1 MNRVGHWDAQFG
13 ISGDMA
19 LGSLLD
25 AGAHLDAVNQSL
37 ASLGI
42 PGLHATIHSTT
53 RAAIQC
59 TAVQIE
65 WQHTQTT
72 HHHRSYGEI
81 ERILSSSHLAAPIRE
96 RAMHVFTLLAR
107 AEGTIHG
114 CPPEDV
120 HFHELGGEDT
130 IADIVGSCAALEDLG
145 ITRLTVSSLPAG
157 GGVIA
162 AAHGQMPVPAPAVAI
177 LLRGRRVHPGPVAAE
192 LVTPTGAALVAA
204 LADPSGS
211 GAWPE
216 MVVGGSGWGA
226 GTQNYPNHPNATR
239 FVWGIPAPTTAG
251 VLHEELVEIETN
263 IDDQSPE
270 QIGYLFGA
278 LGAKGALDVAVTP
291 AWMKKQRPGVQ
302 LWVLARP
309 EDVPSITECLFR
321 ESSSIGLRRR
331 SVERL
336 RLPRSIVVIQT
347 PYGPVRVKVARLG
360 DEVVNAA
367 PEYEDCR
374 ARAEERRVALKLVWA
389 AALSGV
395 SALTEGPH

>member
-1 MNRVGHWDAQFG
+1 MRIGHWDAQFG

-25 AGAHLDAVNQSL
+25 AGANLVAVNQSL
-37 ASLGI
+37 ERLGI
-42 PGLHATIHSTT
+42 PGLRATIRSTA
-53 RAAIQC
+53 RSAIQC

-65 WQHTQTT
+65 WQHTETA
-72 HHHRSYGEI
+72 HLHRSYAEI
-81 ERILSSSHLAAPIRE
+81 ERILSSAPLAAPVRE
-96 RAMHVFTLLAR
+96 RAMRVFAQLAA
-107 AEGTIHG
+107 AEGKIHG

-120 HFHELGGEDT
+120 CFHELGGEDT
-130 IADIVGSCAALEDLG
+130 IADVVGSCAALEDLG
-145 ITRLTVSSLPAG
+145 IERLTVSSLPAG
-157 GGVIA
+157 GGVMQ
-162 AAHGQMPVPAPAVAI
+162 AAHGQMPVPVPAVAV
-177 LLRGRRVHPGPVAAE
+177 LLRGWLVHPGPVAAE

-204 LADPSGS
+204 LADPHGQ
-211 GAWPE
+211 GVWPE

-226 GTQNYPNHPNATR
+226 GTRDYRDHPNATR
-239 FVWGIPAPTTAG
+239 FVWGVSPAAAAE

-270 QIGYLFGA
+270 QIGYLFDV
-278 LGAKGALDVAVTP
+278 LGAKGALDVTVAP
-291 AWMKKQRPGVQ
+291 AWMKKQRPGVR

-309 EDVPSITECLFR
+309 EDAPGITECLFR

-336 RLPRSIVVIQT
+336 SLPRSIVVVDT

-360 DEVVNAA
+360 NEVVNAA

-374 ARAEERRVALKLVWA
+374 VRAEERGVALKLVWA
-389 AALSGV
+389 AALAGV
-395 SALTEGPH
+395 SAPTEGPR